1 MVGTYTNFYVP
12 WSGKLLR
19 LVSSDISEEDSNQ
32 KSDEEE
38 DKNRQEP
45 SETNLFYD
53 AWTHNKEYSGL
64 CQSLGLAG
72 AADFTIIEEE
82 DGK

>member
-1 MVGTYTNFYVP
+1 MAPIRTSMYLDQENY
-12 WSGKLLR
+12 WD
-19 LVSSDISEEDSNQ
+19 SSVQIFSEDNSNQ

-53 AWTHNKEYSGL
+53 AWTYNKEYSGL
-64 CQSLGLAG
+64 CQNLGLTG
-72 AADFTIIEEE
+72 AVDFNIIEEE